1 MLPPVLA
8 ERGTQDPSDLQTM
21 GGARSTRAVGV
32 SQAALLGLEEEVKG
46 ISMSAFRWACCE
58 PDARYL
64 WRWRISEVVQLI
76 RHNVEH
82 VARLGHEIQLSSCI
96 FTEAGDLASRAE

>member
-32 SQAALLGLEEEVKG
+32 SQAALLGLEEGGKG
-46 ISMSAFRWACCE
+46 NH
-58 PDARYL
+58 D
-64 WRWRISEVVQLI
+64 V
-76 RHNVEH
+76 
-82 VARLGHEIQLSSCI
+82 GLSVSVW
-96 FTEAGDLASRAE
+96 

>member
-32 SQAALLGLEEEVKG
+32 SQAALLGLEEEVKESRCRPSGGRVVSQMLG
-46 ISMSAFRWACCE
+46 ICGAGGFQRWC
-58 PDARYL
+58 
-64 WRWRISEVVQLI
+64 
-76 RHNVEH
+76 N
-82 VARLGHEIQLSSCI
+82 
-96 FTEAGDLASRAE
+96 

>member
-32 SQAALLGLEEEVKG
+32 SQAALLGLEEGGKG
-46 ISMSAFRWACCE
+46 NHDVGLPVSVW
-58 PDARYL
+58 
-64 WRWRISEVVQLI
+64 
-76 RHNVEH
+76 
-82 VARLGHEIQLSSCI
+82 
-96 FTEAGDLASRAE
+96 